1 MGQYLRLPVRQES
14 IAHIVF
20 PDFLTRSTR
29 AYILGEREHTYI
41 YKGYF
46 HNNYM
51 SHEKTRIFR
60 MNEIK
65 KIFKKHKKVDK
76 EKLIAELSM
85 QWGASRRTILE
96 YIKTVKNAIL

>member
-1 MGQYLRLPVRQES
+1 
-14 IAHIVF
+14 
-20 PDFLTRSTR
+20 
-29 AYILGEREHTYI
+29 
-41 YKGYF
+41 
-46 HNNYM
+46 M